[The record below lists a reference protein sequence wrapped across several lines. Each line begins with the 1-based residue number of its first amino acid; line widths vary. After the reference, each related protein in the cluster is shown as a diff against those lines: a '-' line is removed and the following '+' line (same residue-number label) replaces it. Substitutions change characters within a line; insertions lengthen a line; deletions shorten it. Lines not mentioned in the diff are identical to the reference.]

1 MVGEKKSVLKK
12 RYQSMT
18 VNISF
23 KDYSIVACG
32 TLRREL
38 NQLRDTGFL
47 GADKILYTTPG
58 LHEHLDELERQL
70 RKQVKTANKYS
81 KKIIVVY
88 GSKCYLEPINPLDID
103 TIIEDIGG
111 DIRRVNA
118 TTCIDILA
126 DSDERVRAASNQN
139 IFWLPLGWVEYQKV
153 VFKDW
158 DAGMAN
164 ETFPKHDKAL
174 MLDAVGA
181 FEEYSINSP
190 EKILEFSDWMGIA
203 LEPYIITLDRF
214 KNLLLECVL
223 KRDS

>member
-1 MVGEKKSVLKK
+1 MPNEV
-12 RYQSMT
+12 
-18 VNISF
+18 SF
-23 KDYSIVACG
+23 KGFTIVACG

-38 NQLRDTGFL
+38 YFLRDSGFL
-47 GADKILYTTPG
+47 DADKILFTTPG

-70 RKQVKTANKYS
+70 KKQLETAKKYS

-88 GSKCYLEPINPLDID
+88 GSKCYLDPMNPLDID

-118 TTCIDILA
+118 TTCIDMLA
-126 DSDERVRAASNQN
+126 DEKERDKVADGKK
-139 IFWLPLGWVEYQKV
+139 IYWLPLGWVEYQKI

-158 DAGMAN
+158 DAGLAN

-174 MLDAVGA
+174 ILDALEA

-190 EKILEFSDWMGIA
+190 EKILEFSDWMGID
-203 LEPYIITLDRF
+203 LEPYKITLDRF
-214 KNLLLECVL
+214 KDLLLKCVTKSEL
-223 KRDS
+223 